1 MDAVLLARFVAAQ
14 RPRLEGAKVQ
24 RLVCVG
30 DGLVLALGTRHGTA
44 ELGLLGAL
52 GAAWAYCL
60 HGRVREELHAELG
73 ALYPALVAPAG
84 KELGLRLDDATAL
97 DALRAW
103 LLRPAAAAPDWLQ
116 LEGTEIRALRTAPED
131 RRLWLECERLRTRE
145 TERFTL
151 VAELFDR
158 GANFLLLGPGDVQL
172 ANWSGRRPAP
182 EPGSGHI
189 AQKDKNPPSSSAS
202 TTVGLSPGANPADG
216 DGSDNAPSLAA
227 VAHLTLA
234 AAAAAALARTHRQ
247 SLQREA
253 KRVQKLL
260 GKLEA
265 DAEHTKQA
273 EAWRRQA
280 ELLSANLHRVQRG
293 QEQLEVEDLYTP
305 GARLTLSLD
314 PSLAPHENVAL
325 FFKRARRAAR
335 GHAAVEAR
343 LQEARAAADALDA
356 RLAVFPDAGGASATD
371 WSDVLQPARDTWKA
385 ALSSALAKA
394 EASKLWAPGG
404 PPWQLARPST
414 EAGRGAG
421 AGRGADA
428 RRAADAGPGRR
439 FLLAG
444 NWEVRVGRNNGEND
458 ELTHRFAAADDVWL
472 HASGVSGSHVVLRMQ
487 GRKDNPPR
495 EILEAAAAIAAR
507 FSQAKHA
514 RTVPVLWTRK
524 RYVRKPR
531 GGTPGLATCSH
542 EKTLFVRP
550 GLPEGPQEAND
561 D

>member
-1 MDAVLLARFVAAQ
+1 MDAALLARFVAAQ

-30 DGLVLALGTRHGTA
+30 DGLVLALGTRHGPA
-44 ELGLLGAL
+44 ELGLLGAP

-60 HGRVREELHAELG
+60 HGSVREDLHAELG
-73 ALYPALVAPAG
+73 ALQPALVSPAG
-84 KELGLRLDDATAL
+84 KELGLRLDAATAL

-103 LLRPAAAAPDWLQ
+103 LLRPAAAAPPWLQ
-116 LEGTEIRALRTAPED
+116 LEGTEIRALRTAPAD
-131 RRLWLECERLRTRE
+131 RRLWLECERLRSRE

-158 GANFLLLGPGDVQL
+158 GANFLLFGNGDAQL

-182 EPGSGHI
+182 EPRAGHL
-189 AQKDKNPPSSSAS
+189 AEKDRNPPSSSAS
-202 TTVGLSPGANPADG
+202 TAVHPSAAADPAAAD
-216 DGSDNAPSLAA
+216 DTSEKDLSLAA
-227 VAHLTLA
+227 AAHLALA
-234 AAAAAALARTHRQ
+234 AAAAAALARTQRQ

-265 DAEHTKQA
+265 DAEHTQQA
-273 EAWRRQA
+273 ETWRRQA

-305 GARLTLSLD
+305 GARLALSLD

-325 FFKRARRAAR
+325 LFKRARRAAR

-356 RLAVFPDAGGASATD
+356 RLAALPDAGGATAAD
-371 WSDVLQPARDTWKA
+371 WPDVLQRARDSWKA
-385 ALSSALAKA
+385 ALSSALARA
-394 EASKLWAPGG
+394 DASKLWAPGG
-404 PPWQLARPST
+404 PPWQLAPPA
-414 EAGRGAG
+414 E
-421 AGRGADA
+421 DA
-428 RRAADAGPGRR
+428 RRVADAGPGRR
-439 FLLAG
+439 FLLEG
-444 NWEVRVGRNNGEND
+444 NWEVRVGRNNAEND

-531 GGTPGLATCSH
+531 GGAAGLATCSH

-550 GLPEGPQEAND
+550 GLPSAPQGKSDE
-561 D
+561 